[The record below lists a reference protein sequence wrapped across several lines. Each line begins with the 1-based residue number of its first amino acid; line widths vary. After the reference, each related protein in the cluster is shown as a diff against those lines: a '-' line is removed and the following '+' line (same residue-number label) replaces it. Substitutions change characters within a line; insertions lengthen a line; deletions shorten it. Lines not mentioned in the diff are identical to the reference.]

1 MFTIKAQLFSIELTV
16 DLRGRIQMD
25 CLKRNLFKIVKL
37 LLIADIIFGS
47 TVTIFF
53 VYHLLNREKYDRSQ
67 EEDTENFQK
76 SVVINYAFTDNLI
89 ILPTIAIIYLVER
102 KILIFGLYIN
112 IVKTSLISFVI
123 IDSAL
128 FLTECTLN
136 RSVEDK
142 PKFWHKYLDKY
153 WIQQL
158 ILFGFWF
165 SIDLIIIFITISAK
179 LLVREDL
186 AAALNL
192 SFGSLM

>member
-1 MFTIKAQLFSIELTV
+1 
-16 DLRGRIQMD
+16 MD

-112 IVKTSLISFVI
+112 IVKTLLISFVI

-128 FLTECTLN
+128 FLTECKLN